1 MTCIHTEC
9 FQHFHLCFSEYA
21 TFFLAF
27 ISFKFLKNPLVQK
40 IGNTCYRKCTASVCG
55 FLVQTPCSKP
65 NLKFLLYYFLTQVI
79 SDLILLVITF
89 RWAAVKISCHWTP
102 HWKSFVSSNRNF
114 FFYGLDFQDLVYALW
129 NFAELCK
136 RHNLFGAME
145 MRAGGGSRRLLQ
157 PACIFHIGFPCTYA
171 YKCV

>member
-1 MTCIHTEC
+1 MPPSGFSNYCNLIRLATKKMTCIHTEC

-102 HWKSFVSSNRNF
+102 HWKSFVSSNRIF
-114 FFYGLDFQDLVYALW
+114 FFLW
-129 NFAELCK
+129 PWLPRPGVCIVKLCW
-136 RHNLFGAME
+136 A
-145 MRAGGGSRRLLQ
+145 
-157 PACIFHIGFPCTYA
+157 
-171 YKCV
+171 V